1 MDENTLIVSLKQ
13 KINKLISLYEF
24 KKDEINKLQNELKEK
39 NAQLSSCEEKINE
52 LEQKNN
58 QLKLAKALVSSD
70 EPNDAKL
77 RINKMV
83 REIDKCIALLNK

>member
-24 KKDEINKLQNELKEK
+24 KKDEITKLKNELIEK
-39 NAQLSSCEEKINE
+39 NNQLDSCENKINE
-52 LEQKNN
+52 LELKNN
-58 QLKLAKALVSSD
+58 QLKLAKALVNND

>member
-1 MDENTLIVSLKQ
+1 MEENTLIVSLKQ

-39 NAQLSSCEEKINE
+39 NTQLASCENKIIE

>member
-24 KKDEINKLQNELKEK
+24 KKDEIAKLKNEIIEK
-39 NAQLSSCEEKINE
+39 NIQLNSCENKINE

-58 QLKLAKALVSSD
+58 QLKLAKALVNND
-70 EPNDAKL
+70 ETSDAKL